1 MSDNFYASGDYA
13 ALHPAYHTEDSAWK
27 AQKILAMISRNNLQP
42 KTVTEIGCGAGEILR
57 QLQLQL
63 PSNTQFFGYDI
74 SPQGIEMCRQR
85 ANERLHCVCDDL
97 LTRDV
102 AASDLLLSIDV
113 FEHVEDY
120 IGFLRR
126 LRTKGTYKI
135 FHIPLDISMLS
146 VFRLSTIMIGRQ
158 RLGHLHYFVKDTALA
173 TLKDVGYEI
182 IDWNYTHSGLD
193 KSERSLKQRLAKF
206 PRLILTKIDP
216 DFSVRVLGGSA
227 MLVLAR

>member
-27 AQKILAMISRNNLQP
+27 AQKILAIIRKNNLQP

-63 PSNTQFFGYDI
+63 PGDTQFFGYDI
-74 SPQGIEMCRQR
+74 SPQAIEMCNQR
-85 ANERLHCVCDDL
+85 ANERLHCVCGDL
-97 LTRDV
+97 LTKDV
-102 AASDLLLSIDV
+102 AASDVLLSIDV

-126 LRTKGTYKI
+126 LRIKGTYKI
-135 FHIPLDISMLS
+135 FHIPLDISVLS
-146 VFRLSTIMIGRQ
+146 VFRLSTILIGRQ

-173 TLKDVGYEI
+173 TLKDIGYEI
-182 IDWNYTHSGLD
+182 IDWDYTHSGLE
-193 KSERSLKQRLAKF
+193 KSDRSFRQRLAKF
-206 PRLILTKIDP
+206 PRLVATKIDP

-227 MLVLAR
+227 ILVLAR